1 MTDRARRRELTEEYR
16 QNPPEAGIYQLV
28 NTRTGRIF
36 LGSAVNLPSVC
47 SKLEFSQ
54 RTGTVSALD
63 RKLWADL
70 TEYGAD
76 AFTFEVLE
84 VLDVSPNATPASIR
98 DDLATL
104 EVLWREKLDPARLY

>member
-16 QNPPEAGIYQLV
+16 QHPPEAGVYQLV
-28 NTRTGRIF
+28 NTVTGKVF
-36 LGSAVNLPSVC
+36 LGSAVNLPSVR

-63 RKLWADL
+63 RKLRADL
-70 TEYGAD
+70 TEYGAA

-84 VLDVSPNATPASIR
+84 VLDVLPNATPASIR

-104 EVLWREKLDPARLY
+104 EALWREKLDPARLY